1 MAAGIAGSRLGSGI
15 EVSTPVNP
23 TIHKTLSDALAFLG
37 QVERSLYEI
46 EAALFGHHP
55 TPTSD
60 DAKCHEEPPIES
72 LAIGLRTRL
81 EELREQLAKIQGRV

>member
-1 MAAGIAGSRLGSGI
+1 MAAGISGSRLGSGI
-15 EVSTPVNP
+15 DVTVPVNP
-23 TIHKTLSDALAFLG
+23 TIHRTLSDALAFLG

-46 EAALFGHHP
+46 EAALFGNYP
-55 TPTSD
+55 TPSGD

-81 EELREQLAKIQGRV
+81 DALREQLTKIHGRV